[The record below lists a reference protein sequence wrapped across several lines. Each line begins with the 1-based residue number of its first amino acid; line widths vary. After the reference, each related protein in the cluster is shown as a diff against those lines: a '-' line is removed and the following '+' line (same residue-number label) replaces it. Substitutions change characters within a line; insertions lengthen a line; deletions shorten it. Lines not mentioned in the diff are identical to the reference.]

1 MPAGV
6 LFAIDAPLVSWSES
20 GTALRPTDQVPT
32 WSAIV
37 GLIGAALGLSR
48 TDNRLAQ
55 IALDYGMAVEIRRR
69 GLLIEDFHT
78 IQSPERSQSARIRA
92 STRLQELSVESVH
105 TTITRREY
113 VTDASYSFLV
123 VSLSDTP
130 VFSPNEIANA
140 LGNPIFP
147 LYAGRRSCPLGRINA
162 TIVKGEMDEVL
173 PKATHWD
180 LRITTNRSPSLIR
193 ERRDLRSV
201 NSTYLMR
208 RECVA

>member
-6 LFAIDAPLVSWSES
+6 LFGIDAPLVSWSES

-55 IALDYGMAVEIRRR
+55 IALDYGMAVEIRSR

-78 IQSPERSQSARIRA
+78 IHSPKRSQSEKIRA
-92 STRLQELSVESVH
+92 STRSHELSVETVY

-113 VTDASYSFLV
+113 VSGASYLFLV
-123 VSLSDTP
+123 ISLSDTP
-130 VFSPNEIANA
+130 VFSTSDIANA
-140 LGNPIFP
+140 LGNPVFP

-162 TIVKGEMDEVL
+162 TIANGEMDEVL

-180 LRITTNRSPSLIR
+180 SRIATSRSPSLIR